1 VFPLSEPIIEIV
13 VPCYNEA
20 ERLDGDRFLA
30 WLSAHP
36 HYRLCFVNDGSTD
49 ATLSCLKALA
59 EVNPAR
65 VRVHDLGSNSGKGE
79 AVRHGLLAVLGANK
93 ATYMGYFDAD
103 QSTPLT
109 ELPRLVQVLET
120 RPQCLMALGS
130 RVLLMGYDIQRKAW
144 RHYLGRLYATLSS
157 HVLDLPIYDT
167 QCGAKV
173 MRVCP
178 EWRRL
183 LGSPFLTR
191 WVFDVEL
198 ISRMVRFEREMRPHI
213 DPRKLLVEVP
223 VCRWVDVRG
232 SKVTAFDGVVALA
245 DLSRLY
251 FVHRRPWPASE

>member
-20 ERLDGDRFLA
+20 DRLDGDRFLA
-30 WLSAHP
+30 WLSSHR
-36 HYRLCFVNDGSTD
+36 HYRLRFVNDGSTD
-49 ATLSCLKALA
+49 ATLSCLKALGA
-59 EVNPAR
+59 ANPAQ
-65 VRVHDLGSNSGKGE
+65 VQVHELGSNVGKAE
-79 AVRHGLLAVLGANK
+79 AVRRGLLAVLAEGS

-109 ELPRLVQVLET
+109 EAPRLVHALESSPLC
-120 RPQCLMALGS
+120 RMALAS
-130 RVLLMGYDIQRKAW
+130 RVLLMGRDIERKAW
-144 RHYLGRLYATLSS
+144 RHYLGRLYATLASR
-157 HVLDLPIYDT
+157 VLDLPVYDT

-173 MRVCP
+173 MRICP

-183 LGSPFLTR
+183 LASPFLTR

-198 ISRMVRFEREMRPHI
+198 ISRIVRFDREMRPDY
-213 DPRKLLVEVP
+213 DPRTLLVEVP
-223 VCRWVDVRG
+223 VYRWVEVRG